1 MEILKINIRN
11 TQIKYEENT
20 NANHFP
26 IPAYKP
32 SAYVFLFTKNL
43 ITNRLIKKLDIKFVG
58 LLEIKKT
65 IGLLSL
71 ALLILDCCTL
81 HNIQPVYIDQ
91 SPLISYAK
99 TLLRAEPVALP
110 S

>member
-32 SAYVFLFTKNL
+32 GAHVFLFTKNL
-43 ITNRLIKKLDIKFVG
+43 ITDRPIKKLDIKFAG

-71 ALLILDCCTL
+71 ALPILDCCTL
-81 HNIQPVYIDQ
+81 HDIQPVYIDQ
-91 SPLISYAK
+91 SPPISHAK
-99 TLLRAEPVALP
+99 APLRAEPAALP